1 MIDLYFSI
9 YKLEMFFQNL
19 SKNDCIGNIFPKLD
33 FLKESIYTDIGGGI
47 MIQRPEY
54 LEELKRWKDQDVIKV
69 ITGVRRC
76 GKSTLFG
83 LFIDYLK
90 ENNISEE
97 QIIHVNLEDAD
108 YNFKDYRELYDYINK
123 QLDSKKQYYVFLDE
137 VQNVLGFQ
145 KAVDSLYIKKNVD
158 VYITGSN
165 AYLLSGE
172 LATLLSGRYIE
183 IKMLPLSF
191 KEYRTAFHD
200 KNDYQLFLD
209 YMKNGGMPG
218 NINILQTHPNDI
230 DKYLDGIFSTIVY
243 KDIMARNNI
252 SEKMVLEGILK
263 FIFDSIGSP
272 ISTKRISDTLT
283 SKGMPISNHT
293 VENYITAFLESF
305 LIYKAERFDVKGKN
319 LLVRDYKYY
328 VVDTGLRSYLLGK
341 KANSDMGHILEN
353 IVYLELLRRGY
364 KVYVGKVDDL
374 EVDFVAENRDGL
386 QYYQVALTVRDEK
399 VLERELRSLQKTGD
413 HYPKILL
420 TFDMDLEADYDGI
433 KKINVVDWLLE
444 NKE

>member
-1 MIDLYFSI
+1 MI
-9 YKLEMFFQNL
+9 E
-19 SKNDCIGNIFPKLD
+19 
-33 FLKESIYTDIGGGI
+33 
-47 MIQRPEY
+47 RPEY
-54 LEELKRWKDQDVIKV
+54 LEQLKRFKDKDLIKV
-69 ITGVRRC
+69 VTGIRRC
-76 GKSTLFG
+76 GKSTLFE

-90 ENNISEE
+90 ENGIKDN
-97 QIIHVNLEDAD
+97 QIIKINLEDAD
-108 YNFKDYRELYDYINK
+108 YNFDSYKELYDYVNK
-123 QLDSKKQYYVFLDE
+123 KLDSKKQYYVFLDE
-137 VQNVLGFQ
+137 VQNVPKFQ

-158 VYITGSN
+158 VYITCSN

-191 KEYRTAFHD
+191 KEYLSAFNNSD
-200 KNDYQLFLD
+200 KSRYEYFLD

-218 NINILQTHPNDI
+218 NISILKDNPSDLDT
-230 DKYLDGIFSTIVY
+230 YLEGIFSTIVY
-243 KDIMARNNI
+243 KDIITRNNI
-252 SEKMVLEGILK
+252 TDKMLLESVLK

-272 ISTKRISDTLT
+272 ISIKKISDTLT
-283 SKGMPISNHT
+283 SKGMSTSNHT
-293 VENYITAFLESF
+293 VENYMTAFVESF

-319 LLVRDYKYY
+319 LLARDYKYY
-328 VVDTGLRSYLLGK
+328 VVDQGLRSYLLGK

-386 QYYQVALTVRDEK
+386 KYYQVSLSVRDEK
-399 VLERELRSLQKTGD
+399 VLERELKSLQKTGD
-413 HYPKILL
+413 HYPKYLITL
-420 TFDMDLEADYDGI
+420 DMDMEADYDGI
-433 KKINVVDWLLE
+433 TKINIVDWLL